1 MALVPVETCEE
12 QSSGIEA
19 AGIGLLHVTCG
30 QNGAEFHVHKMHL
43 TGKSVGKFESK
54 WVTPTEFEN
63 MSGVYPTKKWRKNI
77 KYKGERTYW

>member
-1 MALVPVETCEE
+1 M
-12 QSSGIEA
+12 
-19 AGIGLLHVTCG
+19 TCG

-63 MSGVYPTKKWRKNI
+63 MSGVYPTKKWDE
-77 KYKGERTYW
+77 KYQVQRATNLLVID